1 MKDLQNV
8 LLPWYNSNNV
18 IALDNF
24 YGNNPPR
31 YSGAMTYE
39 VTTNEN
45 DAIVNVYQ
53 NGNEWTQVN

>member
-45 DAIVNVYQ
+45 VTKHLRKEEIK
-53 NGNEWTQVN
+53 E